1 MATNGILGS
10 LFGSTSPTVQIP
22 ALPAPK
28 PKADN
33 AEPFNIE
40 QAKLGLGKFPP
51 QSELFINTARTS
63 GHLTNIA
70 LAALI
75 STSGYTLQNVQSLW
89 NSGDITDQS
98 TYIVLTH
105 GLLPPRD
112 TLRYLYSGDLL
123 NPQIPLVPKASQND
137 TEAVRY
143 IDQGQSFV
151 VNAPQGFRVYVFCS
165 GPSLVEGRTLPEE
178 LGSGAAS
185 VSLHVARHTIG
196 STKADNSVDHTFS
209 FVLRLV
215 AATRDVPLISSGV
228 LRFVARAELIRI

>member
-1 MATNGILGS
+1 MKIPRTIS
-10 LFGSTSPTVQIP
+10 LRSLTVIDHCLQW
-22 ALPAPK
+22 
-28 PKADN
+28 
-33 AEPFNIE
+33 
-40 QAKLGLGKFPP
+40 LGKPSSTP
-51 QSELFINTARTS
+51 RSDLNHRQQPSTARS
-63 GHLTNIA
+63 A
-70 LAALI
+70 
-75 STSGYTLQNVQSLW
+75 SGYTLQEVQSLW

-105 GLLPPRD
+105 GLLPPRE
-112 TLRYLYSGDLL
+112 TLRYVYSGELL
-123 NPQIPLVPKASQND
+123 NPQIPLVPKPSQSD

-143 IDQGQSFV
+143 IEQGQSFV

-215 AATRDVPLISSGV
+215 SVTRDLPLISSGV